1 MINESRTKKLC
12 YEAKNVDILQK
23 DKLSFWRWWWSLKTR
38 CIVVENLSQLSHF
51 CINTRGN
58 AIECHLTDRHQYWMI
73 RHFNGDF
80 QTMCCARAMKFELL
94 TDFLLN
100 DSSRFSWP
108 SRNEKVIWREGLDEW
123 SREQLAWF
131 FSASRHALIWLRLSS
146 LPFLVPASMYL
157 VRSPRAHNGHQ
168 MWKAACDLPP
178 LITVGFPIEHYY
190 RIDGG
195 GLLEAAA
202 KWVFHHDLCGPK
214 LKAINLS
221 ARQKSSGQKV
231 HICSSCKNSLK
242 QCALLIGAY
251 Q

>member
-1 MINESRTKKLC
+1 MQDDQTFFRGFLNYVLCTC
-12 YEAKNVDILQK
+12 YEIRIRNGFSPPSWMTLQDFRDLREMKKWFGAKD
-23 DKLSFWRWWWSLKTR
+23 
-38 CIVVENLSQLSHF
+38 
-51 CINTRGN
+51 
-58 AIECHLTDRHQYWMI
+58 WM
-73 RHFNGDF
+73 
-80 QTMCCARAMKFELL
+80 
-94 TDFLLN
+94 
-100 DSSRFSWP
+100 
-108 SRNEKVIWREGLDEW
+108 
-123 SREQLAWF
+123 REQLAWF

-195 GLLEAAA
+195 GLLKEA

-221 ARQKSSGQKV
+221 ARQKTPDKKFTYV
-231 HICSSCKNSLK
+231 HLAKIHWSN
-242 QCALLIGAY
+242 ALLISEPINNG
-251 Q
+251 

>member
-1 MINESRTKKLC
+1 MPS
-12 YEAKNVDILQK
+12 
-23 DKLSFWRWWWSLKTR
+23 
-38 CIVVENLSQLSHF
+38 
-51 CINTRGN
+51 
-58 AIECHLTDRHQYWMI
+58 
-73 RHFNGDF
+73 NGSPSIQDDQTLFRDF
-80 QTMCCARAMKFELL
+80 QTTCCARAMKFELL

>member
-1 MINESRTKKLC
+1 M
-12 YEAKNVDILQK
+12 
-23 DKLSFWRWWWSLKTR
+23 
-38 CIVVENLSQLSHF
+38 
-51 CINTRGN
+51 
-58 AIECHLTDRHQYWMI
+58 
-73 RHFNGDF
+73 
-80 QTMCCARAMKFELL
+80 
-94 TDFLLN
+94 
-100 DSSRFSWP
+100 
-108 SRNEKVIWREGLDEW
+108 IWREGLDEW

-202 KWVFHHDLCGPK
+202 K
-214 LKAINLS
+214 
-221 ARQKSSGQKV
+221 
-231 HICSSCKNSLK
+231 
-242 QCALLIGAY
+242 
-251 Q
+251 